1 MVSVLQEKLL
11 NAFLSSHH
19 GVISRREARALGLT
33 EEQVKWNV
41 RTGRWVRI
49 HRGIYRRAGE
59 APGPEARLLAA
70 CLAGGSEAVAS
81 HASAAW
87 LWQLVQT
94 VPDRPTVTVA
104 RGRSGRVTGVDQHR
118 RSDIDASRVLVRS
131 SIPVTD
137 PIRTLADL
145 GDVVEA
151 PVLDDAIDRAL
162 AGRLITVEGLERE
175 VDRLHQHGRR
185 GVRHLRRALER
196 RGFGGAPH
204 PSVLESRT
212 LRVLKAGGVVPIGTE
227 VVVGDGRY
235 RLDILLKPGMALEV
249 DGYTFHWSPEAK
261 AADSRRRNDLRL
273 SGIIV
278 LEADWITVIR
288 DPGGLRATVLAALE
302 LVVTGR
308 GPEPGSNR

>member
-1 MVSVLQEKLL
+1 VL
-11 NAFLSSHH
+11 
-19 GVISRREARALGLT
+19 IRR
-33 EEQVKWNV
+33 N
-41 RTGRWVRI
+41 
-49 HRGIYRRAGE
+49 
-59 APGPEARLLAA
+59 
-70 CLAGGSEAVAS
+70 
-81 HASAAW
+81 
-87 LWQLVQT
+87 
-94 VPDRPTVTVA
+94 
-104 RGRSGRVTGVDQHR
+104 
-118 RSDIDASRVLVRS
+118 
-131 SIPVTD
+131 IPVTD

-175 VDRLHQHGRR
+175 VERLHQHGRR

-196 RGFGGAPH
+196 RGFRGVPH

-212 LRVLKAGGVVPIGTE
+212 LRVLRTCGVEPIGTE
-227 VVVGDGRY
+227 VVVCDGRY

-278 LEADWITVIR
+278 LEADWVTVIR
-288 DPGGLRATVLAALE
+288 EPQSLQATVLAALE
-302 LVVTGR
+302 LVVTG
-308 GPEPGSNR
+308 PGS